1 MSLKRGKQV
10 TGAARS
16 KPPIACWRLSRQS
29 RPRPS
34 PPPISFKN
42 GQRASRRIG
51 DVARLL
57 DTTIDRLRNWE
68 RNGLLTVPRDPRNGY
83 RLYGAEEIGRLRV
96 IRMLIQSRYST
107 MSILRMLTH
116 LDAGE
121 TEGLKTTLDTPD
133 PGEDVLYAT
142 DRWLTA
148 LSRLRESA
156 LEVIAYIE
164 AWLQREDVGEKTS

>member
-1 MSLKRGKQV
+1 MPRG
-10 TGAARS
+10 
-16 KPPIACWRLSRQS
+16 
-29 RPRPS
+29 
-34 PPPISFKN
+34 
-42 GQRASRRIG
+42 
-51 DVARLL
+51 
-57 DTTIDRLRNWE
+57 
-68 RNGLLTVPRDPRNGY
+68 PRNGY